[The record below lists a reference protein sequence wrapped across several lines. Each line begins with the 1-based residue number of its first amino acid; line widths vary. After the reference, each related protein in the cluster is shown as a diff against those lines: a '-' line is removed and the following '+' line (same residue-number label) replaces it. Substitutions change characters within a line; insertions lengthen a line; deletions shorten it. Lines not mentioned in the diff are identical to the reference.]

1 MKRFAII
8 VLAVMS
14 VCSCGKNL
22 QGGDDVVPV
31 EWQGYV
37 YFGADVMTKTPIYKD
52 LNGQHYGVIA
62 FKYDYDWNTFK
73 AVGKPSSAAGNG
85 TDPGFIFPTEVT
97 CQSSGLCTYTSEN
110 GSTPVEWEQGKVYSF
125 FAYFP
130 YSAATSGNG
139 VILNSNAES
148 AGVPSIKYTT
158 PSWSD
163 PSSLSDVMTAAA
175 IDEVNS
181 GDGTVGF
188 TFKHRLCCLN
198 VEARNFNNSAET
210 VKNLKINI
218 TSEMFESAVIPL
230 DPDIDIVQSGSHTG
244 ASYQIIPD
252 SDASKVTVP
261 VYDGISSSTTNLSGD
276 NNIILIPQNVENIMG
291 DTNGDG
297 VDEIILPGKG
307 KLAGDISFTDKNGN
321 PQSQEFESDKN
332 FEPGKKYTF
341 VITFANGSISI
352 AIIESGEWTDVNQDI
367 IFE

>member
-1 MKRFAII
+1 MKRFVSI
-8 VLAVMS
+8 VLAVLS

-22 QGGDDVVPV
+22 QGEDNIVPV

-37 YFGADVMTKTPIYKD
+37 YFGADVMTKAPIYKD
-52 LNGQHYGVIA
+52 LNGQDYGVIA
-62 FKYDYDWNTFK
+62 FKYDSDWNTFK
-73 AVGKPSSAAGNG
+73 AVGKPSSAAGDN
-85 TDPGFIFPTEVT
+85 DRPGFNFPTKVSCSET
-97 CQSSGLCTYTSEN
+97 GLCTYRSKQIN
-110 GSTPVEWEQGKVYSF
+110 APVEWEQGKVYSF

-130 YSAATSGNG
+130 YSEATSGNG
-139 VILNSNAES
+139 VILNSTDGT
-148 AGVPSIKYTT
+148 AGVPSIKYTV
-158 PSWSD
+158 PSWTD

-198 VEARNFNNSAET
+198 VEARNFNDSPET

-218 TSEMFESAVIPL
+218 TSEMFESVVVPL
-230 DPDIDIVQSGSHTG
+230 DPSIEIAQSGNHAG

-252 SDASKVTVP
+252 SDDSKVTVP

-276 NNIILIPQNVENIMG
+276 NNIILIPQNVDDIMG

-297 VDEIILPGKG
+297 VDEVILPGKR
-307 KLAGDISFTDKNGN
+307 KLTGNISFTDKSGN

-332 FEPGKKYTF
+332 FEAGKKYTF

-352 AIIESGEWTDVNQDI
+352 AIIESGEWTDMNQDI